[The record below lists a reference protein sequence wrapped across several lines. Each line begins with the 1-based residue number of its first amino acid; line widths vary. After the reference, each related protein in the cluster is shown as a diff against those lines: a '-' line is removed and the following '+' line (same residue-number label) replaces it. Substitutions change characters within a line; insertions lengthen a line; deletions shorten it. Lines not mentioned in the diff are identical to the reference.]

1 MTLRKGF
8 GAELAL
14 PHANDLR
21 LDMAGMVVRNA
32 AGVPRGGI
40 FPPAATNLLSA
51 TASMNVA
58 VAAFSGVA
66 VRDGGVV
73 FLANDGP
80 VNVLLPNPPSSNSA
94 LHVVWAKQ
102 NDSSSYVTT
111 PDADN
116 NAVFGVLAG
125 ASAPIPVRNPA
136 GLPAGAIE
144 LGTVLVPS
152 TATNTGSSGVI
163 FTPTYLYTAMA
174 GGKVWFRNGTERDA
188 FVGIDGQP
196 GYVMAENGDYVSKGG
211 AWKRA
216 SSGMVMIAPTVSG
229 SGASVVGSTI
239 ALSQTVAGTIDITGL
254 PSDFDHYRIEIVGTA
269 GVAGSAMNLQLLVG
283 GAPQGGTAYYQA
295 YVVTLNGSAPV
306 GGTFV
311 ALPQFQLSQG
321 TGGPVDVE
329 STTDLFNLTT
339 ALRTNMKGTS
349 GVFVPASGVAGVFTV
364 FGGHNVAV
372 ACDGVRISSTAP
384 FVGKIYVFG
393 YNK

>member
-111 PDADN
+111 PDSDN

-152 TATNTGSSGVI
+152 TATNTGSAGVI

-174 GGKVWFRNGTERDA
+174 GGIVQFRTK
-188 FVGIDGQP
+188 
-196 GYVMAENGDYVSKGG
+196 AELDQWTTAIPNQ
-211 AWKRA
+211 RA
-216 SSGMVMIAPTVSG
+216 SVAATGYEYSFIGTTWVQRLVARHAGNPGAAISGIAVPAGALDLPSGVMIQTGQLVAATSIAFGNEYFPVVNFPTPFPNYVLSLTLMPLSG
-229 SGASVVGSTI
+229 SPITAAASPL
-239 ALSQTVAGTIDITGL
+239 ALD
-254 PSDFDHYRIEIVGTA
+254 
-269 GVAGSAMNLQLLVG
+269 
-283 GAPQGGTAYYQA
+283 
-295 YVVTLNGSAPV
+295 TLNATQFRAMVPGSGNPWIRGFVWTAI
-306 GGTFV
+306 GG
-311 ALPQFQLSQG
+311 
-321 TGGPVDVE
+321 
-329 STTDLFNLTT
+329 
-339 ALRTNMKGTS
+339 
-349 GVFVPASGVAGVFTV
+349 
-364 FGGHNVAV
+364 
-372 ACDGVRISSTAP
+372 
-384 FVGKIYVFG
+384 
-393 YNK
+393 